1 MMADD
6 PNKLQ
11 ESTATTV
18 AEAPKGGFL
27 RSIIDIFVDPF
38 KVFARIDAGL
48 TWWKPFALVSVV
60 GMILGYIMIP
70 FQIKMI
76 QLNPRGASAEQIQK
90 ATEGYGKMAPLTLLL
105 VPIVTIVIYLI
116 VAGIAHLV
124 VNIMSSSRS
133 NYKKTLSLVSFCG
146 IVAVIEQIIGTIVLK
161 MRGLESV
168 ESPEDLKFSL
178 SLAPLFGHGKGLL
191 NAALQSLSI
200 FQIWYYILF
209 VLGIAAV
216 FKISRKQA
224 IFTVLPVWILAVLMG
239 WVGGM
244 FGAGMR

>member
-1 MMADD
+1 
-6 PNKLQ
+6 
-11 ESTATTV
+11 
-18 AEAPKGGFL
+18 
-27 RSIIDIFVDPF
+27 
-38 KVFARIDAGL
+38 
-48 TWWKPFALVSVV
+48 
-60 GMILGYIMIP
+60 
-70 FQIKMI
+70 
-76 QLNPRGASAEQIQK
+76 
-90 ATEGYGKMAPLTLLL
+90 MAPLTLLL

-146 IVAVIEQIIGTIVLK
+146 IVAVIEQIIGTVVLK
-161 MRGLESV
+161 MRGLESI

-178 SLAPLFGHGKGLL
+178 SLAPLFGHGKGFL

-209 VLGIAAV
+209 ILGIAAV

-224 IFTVLPVWILAVLMG
+224 IFTVLPVWE
-239 WVGGM
+239 
-244 FGAGMR
+244 